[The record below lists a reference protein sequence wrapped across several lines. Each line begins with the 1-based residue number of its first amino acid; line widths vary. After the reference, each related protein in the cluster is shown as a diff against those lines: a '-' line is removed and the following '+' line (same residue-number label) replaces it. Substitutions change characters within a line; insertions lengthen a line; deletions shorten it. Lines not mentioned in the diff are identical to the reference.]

1 MFPLALS
8 PYKIMEMISVLKWG
22 NLMLRE
28 ATIQKGATKEE
39 VQIHILNSNVILF
52 PPNHASS
59 LISSTYGIVFR
70 TWDTVE
76 EVVDG

>member
-1 MFPLALS
+1 
-8 PYKIMEMISVLKWG
+8 
-22 NLMLRE
+22 MLRE
-28 ATIQKGATKEE
+28 ATIQKGATKE
-39 VQIHILNSNVILF
+39 VQIRILNSNVILF

-70 TWDTVE
+70 TWDTVK

>member
-1 MFPLALS
+1 
-8 PYKIMEMISVLKWG
+8 
-22 NLMLRE
+22 MLRE

-39 VQIHILNSNVILF
+39 VQIRILNSNVILF

-59 LISSTYGIVFR
+59 LISSTYGIVSR